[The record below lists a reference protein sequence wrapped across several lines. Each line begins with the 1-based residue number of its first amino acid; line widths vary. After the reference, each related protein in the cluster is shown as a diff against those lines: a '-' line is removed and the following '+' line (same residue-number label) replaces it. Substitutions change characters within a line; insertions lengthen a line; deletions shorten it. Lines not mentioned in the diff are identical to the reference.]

1 LNGEIIVKT
10 LLELANQIKNPVINI
25 YKMLEEISAEERFLG
40 KTYQEAFVI
49 FSGDETW
56 ICEDLLWMAYPGF
69 MYYFCAFLN
78 ALEKSLSGL
87 ADEVLADRIAQ
98 LLMILEFRGRG
109 FTEVS
114 SDHNNAVKRVVES
127 AERAMMKSDDADA
140 ARLLIRS
147 RKILK
152 NWPSSLGR
160 AYTDES
166 RFGAG

>member
-1 LNGEIIVKT
+1 M
-10 LLELANQIKNPVINI
+10 ELANQIENPLINI
-25 YKMLEEISAEERFLG
+25 FKTFDEISAEERFFR
-40 KTYQEAFVI
+40 KTYQEALVI
-49 FSGDETW
+49 FCGDETW

-69 MYYFCAFLN
+69 MHYFCAFLE

-87 ADEVLADRIAQ
+87 ADEILADRIAQ

-114 SDHNNAVKRVVES
+114 GDHNNAVKRVVES
-127 AERAMMKSDDADA
+127 AERAMMESDDVDA
-140 ARLLIRS
+140 ARLLIRLAN
-147 RKILK
+147 ILK

-166 RFGAG
+166 EFGAG